1 MSISCKLALSLCV
14 LSFSWA
20 LSGGEEV
27 SIPKSPEEDTEGIM
41 SQKYWEI
48 WNGDVQRKID
58 ADIDANRK
66 SDAEIRLNG
75 VPEGAV
81 VEVEQLSHDFIF
93 GANIFNFDQLG
104 SKDSNARYK
113 SLFGTLFNS
122 ATVAFYWAPLEM
134 KLGEPRFDSEFWD
147 SEEFWN
153 NVKYPKLQPH
163 WRRPAVGNIVDF
175 CLDKNIRIHGHPLVW
190 GNRKW
195 HYPEK
200 MIFDKFASPE
210 EMAFFKKYSKNNLDC
225 STYAFSEEYKKMPQ
239 SELEKRFGNISKA
252 MAELIE
258 IRVREIAKR
267 FADKVDS
274 WDVVNESSEDF
285 AAGVLIPGSG
295 ASKSRYGI
303 MEADYAFNAF
313 RLAQKYLPKSAA
325 LNINDYNMK
334 PDYVKQ
340 VEDLKRRGCKIDIVG
355 SQMHIFNPD
364 IIRRIA
370 AGENVGRI
378 YPNQI
383 DETIN
388 LLSALNLP
396 IHMSEITIAAPD
408 ETLRGRM
415 MQAIIAR
422 NAYRKWFS
430 AKNVMGITWWNVVDG
445 CGAPGE
451 PLRSGLFT
459 YDMSPKPA
467 YYALNSLIN
476 GEWKTR
482 VKVRADSDGKVKFR
496 GFRGLYRLSWSD
508 TDGSKK
514 SFYYNL
520 K

>member
-1 MSISCKLALSLCV
+1 
-14 LSFSWA
+14 
-20 LSGGEEV
+20 
-27 SIPKSPEEDTEGIM
+27 
-41 SQKYWEI
+41 
-48 WNGDVQRKID
+48 
-58 ADIDANRK
+58 
-66 SDAEIRLNG
+66 
-75 VPEGAV
+75 
-81 VEVEQLSHDFIF
+81 
-93 GANIFNFDQLG
+93 
-104 SKDSNARYK
+104 
-113 SLFGTLFNS
+113 
-122 ATVAFYWAPLEM
+122 
-134 KLGEPRFDSEFWD
+134 
-147 SEEFWN
+147 
-153 NVKYPKLQPH
+153 
-163 WRRPAVGNIVDF
+163 
-175 CLDKNIRIHGHPLVW
+175 
-190 GNRKW
+190 
-195 HYPEK
+195 
-200 MIFDKFASPE
+200 
-210 EMAFFKKYSKNNLDC
+210 
-225 STYAFSEEYKKMPQ
+225 
-239 SELEKRFGNISKA
+239 
-252 MAELIE
+252 
-258 IRVREIAKR
+258 
-267 FADKVDS
+267 
-274 WDVVNESSEDF
+274 
-285 AAGVLIPGSG
+285 
-295 ASKSRYGI
+295 
-303 MEADYAFNAF
+303 
-313 RLAQKYLPKSAA
+313 
-325 LNINDYNMK
+325 MK

-408 ETLRGRM
+408 DTLRGRM